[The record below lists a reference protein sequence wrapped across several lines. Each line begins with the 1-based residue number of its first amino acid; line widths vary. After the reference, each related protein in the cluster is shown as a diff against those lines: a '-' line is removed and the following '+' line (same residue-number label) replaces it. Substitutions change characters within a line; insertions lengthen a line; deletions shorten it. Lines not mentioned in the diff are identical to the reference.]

1 MHVKKDKIEAIVLDY
16 IKEFNI
22 LELEKDCVKDVVL
35 SKIINSFFE
44 KVFKVL
50 KKKKYFR
57 GNKKNITSVND
68 FYILNERTL
77 NNNGVLEKSVIEIL
91 SKYFYEQVAKNITQE
106 VFDRIILEERKDF
119 IPLFNKYFN
128 NIIDNNI
135 RKWTFSSFNK
145 FSSEKG
151 RNPVLESFFINRFKK
166 GVKVVKE
173 YILIHK
179 EVFKKNLNL
188 SEQEFNEKIVETLY
202 FKKDG
207 KDVLV
212 KNNNRKHVFTEEEKS
227 YEFARF
233 FEKRIEENLFWGST
247 MLRGHRSSENNGFI
261 GHSIET
267 KLSKIKTE
275 QGRKDFIKKMLISEL
290 GNKAGEELYLSG
302 IDLFDAFGKK
312 RLSIR
317 NKERSLE
324 GLLAKDKN
332 LTLVLNNIRKKHK
345 TRRDHIHLLYK
356 QFQVLLELY
365 EYTNNILGGQG
376 KLKKFLEKNLPT
388 IIWKQRERWFY

>member
-1 MHVKKDKIEAIVLDY
+1 LDY

-35 SKIINSFFE
+35 SKIINSFFV
-44 KVFKVL
+44 KVFEVL

-68 FYILNERTL
+68 FYISNERTL

-151 RNPVLESFFINRFKK
+151 RNPVLESFFINKFKK

-188 SEQEFNEKIVETLY
+188 SELEFNEKIVETLY
-202 FKKDG
+202 FKKNKEDE
-207 KDVLV
+207 DALV

-227 YEFARF
+227 YEFVRF
-233 FEKRIEENLFWGST
+233 FKKRIEENLFWGST
-247 MLRGHRSSENNGFI
+247 MLRKHRSSKNNGFI
-261 GHSIET
+261 GHSIERE
-267 KLSKIKTE
+267 LSKIKTE

-324 GLLAKDKN
+324 GLLAKDQN

-345 TRRDHIHLLYK
+345 TRRAHIHLLYK

-365 EYTNNILGGQG
+365 EYTNNILGGQEE
-376 KLKKFLEKNLPT
+376 LKRLLEKNMPT
-388 IIWKQRERWFY
+388 TILKQREKLF